1 MPTNG
6 RPCTVCNLADRVR
19 ESIEAEHLA
28 GTSVRAIAAQFTG
41 YASESA
47 IRRHLIGGHAKR
59 NVFRPSDVDDD
70 FTLAEA
76 VGGASRGLK
85 QLITI
90 RDEAYAAR
98 NHLTF
103 TRTAAEATRSTES
116 LVKLGIP
123 LEEKVTAD
131 LSDLLVYRRAVVATT
146 KRHPDLTAQ
155 YAAAMADSGDK
166 NEKEVSASLERLL
179 ESIRSTNK
187 ENN

>member
-28 GTSVRAIAAQFTG
+28 GTSVRAIAAQFAGT
-41 YASESA
+41 ASESA
-47 IRRHLIGGHAKR
+47 IRRHLVGGHAKR
-59 NVFRPSDVDDD
+59 NVFRPSDLDDD

-85 QLITI
+85 QLMTV
-90 RDEAYAAR
+90 RDEAYANR

-103 TRTAAEATRSTES
+103 TRTAAETTRATES

-123 LEEKVTAD
+123 LEDKVTTD
-131 LSDLLVYRRAVVATT
+131 LRDHHLFLRAMVATA
-146 KRHPDLTAQ
+146 KRHPALTAQ
-155 YAAAMADSGDK
+155 YATAMAEGGDK
-166 NEKEVSASLERLL
+166 QEKEVSASLERLL
-179 ESIRSTNK
+179 ESIRITNK
-187 ENN
+187 EN